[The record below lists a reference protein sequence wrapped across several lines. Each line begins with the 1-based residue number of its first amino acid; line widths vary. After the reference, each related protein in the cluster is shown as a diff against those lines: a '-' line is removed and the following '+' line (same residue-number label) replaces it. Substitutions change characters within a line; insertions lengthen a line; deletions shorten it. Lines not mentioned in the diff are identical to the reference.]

1 MIKNFFEINSIDYKE
16 NISLKKYNTYKVDTS
31 CSYLVFPKNVDE
43 LIKIINELKK
53 QQIKFL
59 VLGNGSNVIFSMKHY
74 DGVIIKLDRF
84 NEVKYNKNIVTVGA
98 GYSLIKL
105 AIETADKGLDGLTFA
120 AGIPGSVGAST
131 AMNAGA
137 YNSDMSNVVKEIM
150 ALNKDL
156 EVVNLK
162 NEDLEYTYRDSFL
175 KKHPEYI
182 VLSTTFELTYAN
194 SETLKNLISERRK
207 KRIASQPLEF
217 PSAGSVFRNPEN
229 MYAGALIEKLNLK
242 GLNIGG
248 AEISKKH
255 ANFIVNVGNATGK
268 DIIKL
273 IETVQKEVKKN
284 YNIELKLEQI
294 IIE

>member
-1 MIKNFFEINSIDYKE
+1 M
-16 NISLKKYNTYKVDTS
+16 L
-31 CSYLVFPKNVDE
+31 
-43 LIKIINELKK
+43 
-53 QQIKFL
+53 
-59 VLGNGSNVIFSMKHY
+59 
-74 DGVIIKLDRF
+74 
-84 NEVKYNKNIVTVGA
+84 
-98 GYSLIKL
+98 
-105 AIETADKGLDGLTFA
+105 
-120 AGIPGSVGAST
+120 
-131 AMNAGA
+131 
-137 YNSDMSNVVKEIM
+137 
-150 ALNKDL
+150 
-156 EVVNLK
+156 
-162 NEDLEYTYRDSFL
+162 
-175 KKHPEYI
+175 
-182 VLSTTFELTYAN
+182 ELTYAN